1 MTILQ
6 ALAMRNE
13 RLAIE
18 GKAPVPG
25 FAPAQISFT
34 IVLDCDGNY
43 VTTQDE
49 RVGEGKKLRPRIWSA
64 PAPSTS

>member
-6 ALAMRNE
+6 SLATRYE
-13 RLAIE
+13 RLAAA

-34 IVLDCDGNY
+34 IVLD
-43 VTTQDE
+43 
-49 RVGEGKKLRPRIWSA
+49 S
-64 PAPSTS
+64 